1 MRLYAGKGQN
11 LIEFSIMLAI
21 VVAVFTV
28 MQVYIKRGIQ
38 GGLKF
43 SADQLGKQE
52 DFVEKDPTKGRL
64 EEAISHD
71 IVQGTSTVSST
82 GGTQTTVSSQTSTKG
97 EGSHSLYKVGFT
109 EGK

>member
-1 MRLYAGKGQN
+1 MRLYVGKGQN
-11 LIEFSIMLAI
+11 LTEFSIMLAI
-21 VVAVFTV
+21 AVAVFTV

-43 SADQLGKQE
+43 SADQIGKQE

-64 EEAISHD
+64 EEAVSND
-71 IVQGTSTVSST
+71 TVSGTSTLTSVS
-82 GGTQTTVSSQTSTKG
+82 GVQTTVSSQTSTKG

-109 EGK
+109 EDR